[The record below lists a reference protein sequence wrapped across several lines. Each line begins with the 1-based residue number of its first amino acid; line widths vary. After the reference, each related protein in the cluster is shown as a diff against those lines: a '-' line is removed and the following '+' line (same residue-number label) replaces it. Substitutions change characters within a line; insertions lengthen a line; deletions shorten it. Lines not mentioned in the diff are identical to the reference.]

1 MEKPD
6 YKPVAQQI
14 DDILLDEDLALDG
27 VVDIDID
34 DFLSGMSTTGL
45 WRRKFCKIPINRVI
59 LMLTA
64 RQDSNKIIMPPI

>member
-34 DFLSGMSTTGL
+34 DFLSGMSTTGVVEKKVL
-45 WRRKFCKIPINRVI
+45 
-59 LMLTA
+59 
-64 RQDSNKIIMPPI
+64 QDP